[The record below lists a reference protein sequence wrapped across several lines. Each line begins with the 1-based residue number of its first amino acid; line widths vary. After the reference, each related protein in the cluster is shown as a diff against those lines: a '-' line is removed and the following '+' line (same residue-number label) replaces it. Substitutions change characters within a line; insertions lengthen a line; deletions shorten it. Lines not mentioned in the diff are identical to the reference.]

1 MQWMLFN
8 NAADQFIK
16 WKERNIKIYFKQKS
30 LIVFDVIPLLLQIW
44 SKLYII
50 TDVAL
55 LRRMN

>member
-55 LRRMN
+55 LRRMY

>member
-16 WKERNIKIYFKQKS
+16 WKEQNIKIYFKQKS
-30 LIVFDVIPLLLQIW
+30 LIVFDVIPILLQIW

-55 LRRMN
+55 LCRMY